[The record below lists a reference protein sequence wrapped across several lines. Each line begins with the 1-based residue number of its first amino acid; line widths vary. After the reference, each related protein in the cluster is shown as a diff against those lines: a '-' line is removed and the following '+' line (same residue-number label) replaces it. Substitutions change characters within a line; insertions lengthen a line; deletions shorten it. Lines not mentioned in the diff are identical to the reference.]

1 MPNRFPLD
9 GQLCF
14 SIYSTSMAINRMYK
28 PLLDG
33 MGVTYPQYLVL
44 TVLGEEDGQ
53 TISAI
58 GERLALEPST
68 ITPLAKR
75 LERAGFLSRSRNT
88 KDEREVQVSLTAKGK
103 KLFNQSGCLTDKLIR
118 NSGMTAED
126 LVSLN
131 ERVQSLRDAI
141 KRNNGASPA

>member
-1 MPNRFPLD
+1 
-9 GQLCF
+9 
-14 SIYSTSMAINRMYK
+14 MAINRMYK

-44 TVLGEEDGQ
+44 TVLESKTD
-53 TISAI
+53 
-58 GERLALEPST
+58 EPFRNRRTAGLRAQHYHS
-68 ITPLAKR
+68 PSKE

-131 ERVQSLRDAI
+131 ERVQSLRDPI
-141 KRNNGASPA
+141 KRNNNGASPA

>member
-68 ITPLAKR
+68 ITP
-75 LERAGFLSRSRNT
+75 
-88 KDEREVQVSLTAKGK
+88 
-103 KLFNQSGCLTDKLIR
+103 
-118 NSGMTAED
+118 
-126 LVSLN
+126 
-131 ERVQSLRDAI
+131 
-141 KRNNGASPA
+141 